1 MQLHSSSASDAHH
14 DELKQ
19 RLQALESSVQQHVD
33 LTRTLRDEAEKRKEQ
48 LGKEPEEDE
57 DDDGAQRNLAIQE
70 VEEQSRLLEADES
83 FANAISSR
91 LRVKLSG
98 QESGNTYSGTISG
111 TNYKGMQLVNNT
123 GTFNWTSK

>member
-14 DELKQ
+14 DELKK
-19 RLQALESSVQQHVD
+19 RLHALESSVQQHVD
-33 LTRTLRDEAEKRKEQ
+33 LTKTLRDEAEKRKEQ

-57 DDDGAQRNLAIQE
+57 EDDGAQRNLAIQE
-70 VEEQSRLLEADES
+70 VEERSRLLEADES
-83 FANAISSR
+83 FATAISSR
-91 LRVKLSG
+91 LRAKLSG